1 MQPVRLVVAD
11 DHAPMLEA
19 VRLAL
24 RETEDIDVIGTAS
37 SGAELLELT
46 PRLSPDVVLLDLRM
60 PGMDGLACLDLMRE
74 RHPGVKVVVLS
85 AVDDPQLIAGALQ
98 RGASS
103 YVVKTVDPRD
113 LAAAVRQAVEG
124 TVYTGGGVLAMQSAG
139 ESELGRLTAKE
150 QAVLRA
156 LAQGLSNR
164 QIARELWLAEQTVKF
179 HLTNIYKKLKVANRT
194 EAARFAYRHG
204 LAKPDRPEQ
213 SS

>member
-1 MQPVRLVVAD
+1 M
-11 DHAPMLEA
+11 HEA

-24 RETEDIDVIGTAS
+24 REAEDIEVVGAAS
-37 SGAELLELT
+37 SGSELLDVT
-46 PRLSPDVVLLDLRM
+46 PRLQPDVVLLDLRM
-60 PGMDGLACLDLMRE
+60 PGMDGMTCLDELRA
-74 RHPGVKVVVLS
+74 RHPDVKVVILS
-85 AVDDPQLIAGALQ
+85 AVDDPELISGALQ

-113 LAAAVRQAVEG
+113 LPAAIRQVMEG
-124 TVYTGGGVLAMQSAG
+124 TVFTGGLAVQSAD

-150 QAVLRA
+150 QAVLKA
-156 LAQGLSNR
+156 LARGLSNR

-204 LAKPDRPEQ
+204 LAKPERPD